1 MANQRNALGRGL
13 NALLQGPAALEPNQ
27 GQRSPEEGALVR
39 YLPLDQID
47 VNPEQPRR
55 HFDEAQLDALAA
67 SIRRHGVIQP
77 VVVRR
82 VGERYELQVG
92 ERRWRASQ
100 VAGLKEIPA
109 LIADIAPADRLLVA
123 LIENIQRN
131 DLNPIEL
138 ALSFVALRDR
148 GLTQEEIGE
157 RVGMERS
164 SIANHI
170 RLLDLSRP
178 LQEDVEE
185 GRISMGHAK
194 VLLSVNNLERRLHL
208 RNKIVSNELS
218 VRNAEQLARQLGS
231 PQRVT
236 PGARG
241 STSTPIFPEFADL
254 LRQHLKTRI
263 RLIGSEEKGR
273 IEINYS
279 SAEDLRRI
287 GSLLLDR
294 GESK

>member
-1 MANQRNALGRGL
+1 
-13 NALLQGPAALEPNQ
+13 
-27 GQRSPEEGALVR
+27 
-39 YLPLDQID
+39 LPLDQID

-55 HFDEAQLDALAA
+55 QFDDAQLDALAA

-77 VVVRR
+77 VVVRQ
-82 VGERYELQVG
+82 VGERFELQVG

-138 ALSFVALRDR
+138 ALSFAALRDR

-178 LQEDVEE
+178 FQEDVEE

-194 VLLSVNNLERRLHL
+194 VLLSVSNPERRIHL

-218 VRNAEQLARQLGS
+218 VRAAEQLARQLAS
-231 PQRVT
+231 PQRVI

-241 STSTPIFPEFADL
+241 SASTPVFPEFTDL
-254 LRQHLKTRI
+254 LRERLKTRI
-263 RLIGSEEKGR
+263 RLIGTEEKGR

-287 GSLLLDR
+287 GALLLDG
-294 GESK
+294 GEPR